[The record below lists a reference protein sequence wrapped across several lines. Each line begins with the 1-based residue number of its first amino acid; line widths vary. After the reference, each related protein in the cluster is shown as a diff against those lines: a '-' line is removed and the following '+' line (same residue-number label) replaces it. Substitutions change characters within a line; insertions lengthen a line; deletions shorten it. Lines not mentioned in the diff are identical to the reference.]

1 MLCGGIRLNG
11 GGLDGS
17 GFPMPYEDIRGF
29 RFGIA
34 ARRILPSLPHAT
46 LPPLHWQE
54 YDNWHRIP
62 RPVPNPVGKM
72 LRRLEDAGLIWSVCR
87 YAKRS
92 DTEWERC
99 VALTDLGQ
107 KVVEVFGDDMQR
119 GQRVRWDKWQ
129 EPSVAGSAE
138 RWQELRERWISEGL
152 MQHAPHDDDD
162 ISQIQKS
169 IDNPS
174 RSPQL
179 QYGNSRKYLLA
190 RIKHFDG
197 LWGDV
202 LMHPVLYAPDC
213 KALAG

>member
-1 MLCGGIRLNG
+1 
-11 GGLDGS
+11 
-17 GFPMPYEDIRGF
+17 MPYEDIRGF

-54 YDNWHRIP
+54 YDHWHRIP
-62 RPVPNPVGKM
+62 KPIPNSVGKM
-72 LRRLEDAGLIWSVCR
+72 LKRLRDAGLIWFVDR

-92 DTEWERC
+92 DTEYERC

-138 RWQELRERWISEGL
+138 RWQELRERWVSDGL
-152 MQHAPHDDDD
+152 MEHCPDDKHLSDVQEA
-162 ISQIQKS
+162 IN
-169 IDNPS
+169 NPPP
-174 RSPQL
+174 RLEL
-179 QYGNSRKYLLA
+179 QYGNSQKYLLT
-190 RIKHFDG
+190 RIKRFDG

-202 LMHPVLYAPDC
+202 VMLPALYAPGC
-213 KALAG
+213 KPQVG